1 MDGGLEIAAC
11 ESWPI
16 LLARIDPR
24 KEEFTLRFE
33 KEIEIQKSRDEVWRF
48 LWDVDRFIAC
58 IPGCKEA
65 STVEP
70 RKSYKAMMVEKV
82 GPFRVEFPMQIDV
95 IQSEEMSYIKAQ
107 ASGNDN
113 RVGSRMKV
121 ELEVGLKE
129 AGDKTVLSLA
139 ASVDILGK
147 LAALGHSMIKR
158 KADQVMDEFA
168 QALKKR
174 LEGES

>member
-1 MDGGLEIAAC
+1 M
-11 ESWPI
+11 
-16 LLARIDPR
+16 
-24 KEEFTLRFE
+24 RFE
-33 KEIEIQKSRDEVWRF
+33 KNIEIQKSRGDVWKF
-48 LWDVDRFIAC
+48 LWDVDRFITC

-70 RKSYKAMMVEKV
+70 RKSYKAKIIEKV

-95 IQSEEMSYIKAQ
+95 LQSEELSYIKAQ
-107 ASGNDN
+107 ASGSDN

-121 ELEVGLKE
+121 ELEVGLKDAE
-129 AGDKTVLSLA
+129 DKTLLSLA

-147 LAALGHSMIKR
+147 LAALGHSIIKR
-158 KADQVMDEFA
+158 KADQVMEEFA

-174 LEGES
+174 LEGDT

>member
-1 MDGGLEIAAC
+1 M
-11 ESWPI
+11 
-16 LLARIDPR
+16 
-24 KEEFTLRFE
+24 RFE
-33 KEIEIQKSRDEVWRF
+33 KEIEIRKSRDDVWKF
-48 LWDVDRFIAC
+48 LWDVDRFISC

-65 STVEP
+65 TTVEP

-95 IQSEEMSYIKAQ
+95 IESKELSYIKAQ
-107 ASGNDN
+107 ASGSDN

-121 ELEVGLKE
+121 ELEVHLKE
-129 AGDKTVLSLA
+129 AGDNTLLSLV

-147 LAALGHSMIKR
+147 LAALGHSIIKR
-158 KADQVMDEFA
+158 KADQVMEEFA